1 MLSRLLPLVLVS
13 MVVGCAS
20 SSCPRPTTTA
30 AATQAYAAPVATG
43 DYATTASAL
52 VFDPP
57 SSRYLPPLDLSREG
71 HYPAA
76 FAGYQQSTN
85 TFTYSWTYDRQ
96 STDFRDSYD
105 RNTFTVQAGS
115 SVR

>member
-1 MLSRLLPLVLVS
+1 MLSRLLPVVLVT
-13 MVVGCAS
+13 MIVGCAT
-20 SSCPRPTTTA
+20 RPQPTITASTTQT
-30 AATQAYAAPVATG
+30 YVEPAAPR

-57 SSRYLPPLDLSREG
+57 TSRYLPPLDLSRDG
-71 HYPAA
+71 RYPAA
-76 FAGYQQSTN
+76 FAGYQQATD

-105 RNTFTVQAGS
+105 RNTFTVQVGS